1 MKTIIAAGILLASGS
16 AALAGPY
23 VNVESNSG
31 RYGNSYLGTVIE
43 SHIGYE
49 GVIGE
54 TGADW
59 YVQSVLHFLCLMEM
73 MLKLTS
79 LVRLVLSMTLL
90 MMWKSIKKFI
100 SLLVMRLLPISKLV
114 LLIASN

>member
-59 YVQSVLHFLCLMEM
+59 YVQSGPAF
-73 MLKLTS
+73 S
-79 LVRLVLSMTLL
+79 LPNGDDAQTDFSGKAGIVYDIADDVEIY
-90 MMWKSIKKFI
+90 KEIYFI
-100 SLLVMRLLPISKLV
+100 TGDETATNFKVGATYRF
-114 LLIASN
+114 